1 MYFGFEHITSTSL
14 IKSHDFNLVKSN
26 FNILMTE
33 ESASSILLNG
43 EKLSIEPYT
52 VLIISSRMDARVDP
66 MQKNPYFYLYF
77 SESFLN
83 TTESDLSYLQK
94 IDYIN
99 DTPQGFT
106 ILKVPTDHISF
117 TKFCCK
123 QLILSY
129 KNFLNPLMEEL
140 ARAIVRQILIM
151 IFIALNDN
159 AVIFNNRLKKN
170 EEHILMD
177 FNELIQLHVH
187 QEKNVAFYMDK
198 LQITSRQLG
207 AITKKAFDKTP
218 KEVILDNLIK
228 KAKYK
233 LLHTDKSVK
242 EVAWDLGFSEENNF
256 SSLFHKK
263 TGLTPSQIRKKLN
276 ESYN

>member
-1 MYFGFEHITSTSL
+1 M
-14 IKSHDFNLVKSN
+14 
-26 FNILMTE
+26 
-33 ESASSILLNG
+33 
-43 EKLSIEPYT
+43 
-52 VLIISSRMDARVDP
+52 
-66 MQKNPYFYLYF
+66 
-77 SESFLN
+77 
-83 TTESDLSYLQK
+83 SYLQK

-123 QLILSY
+123 QLILS
-129 KNFLNPLMEEL
+129 NENLFNPLMEEL

-151 IFIALNDN
+151 IFIALNEN

-177 FNELIQLHVH
+177 FNELLQSNVH
-187 QEKNVAFYMDK
+187 QEKNVVFYTDK
-198 LQITSRQLG
+198 LQITPRQLG

-228 KAKYK
+228 KAKHK

-256 SSLFHKK
+256 SSFFHKI
-263 TGLTPSQIRKKLN
+263 TGCKPSEI
-276 ESYN
+276 